1 MDTDGSGEISL
12 GGLKHVLLENAV
24 SGSLGGLTEEEVED
38 IFNAMRVRK
47 TETRFHW
54 HELIAAGLS
63 HCRVDERNIRL
74 AFDRLDSDHKGYITF
89 EDVMDLM
96 GNDASQSEDAMRRM
110 WGDSMKDCDNHGDSR
125 IGYDDFILLM
135 KGQTK
140 NPGGRGGGGG
150 VTFGLGLGSLDP
162 VSESISEQHSVDHS
176 EETPVGSSVSLQ
188 DDVIVLPSG
197 DIVCVADGTVVEQK
211 EEGNA
216 SMGSGEGG
224 VGGGPVSSGAEE
236 PGASAALSED
246 IGLSFDEDEAEA
258 EDEAISG
265 AADKRIAAIS
275 DDNPPQTPKRGAS
288 DFNSPNTY
296 KEKLS
301 PVKPISS
308 AKEGP
313 LDIDRPDLGRRRS
326 RSVDDQDRDQPSEG
340 ERGALSKEDSKP
352 KLALNRE
359 LYRHHRQMRLAVLEA
374 SKRFEDQYLY
384 HEMERL
390 KAENAAGKKAPAA
403 GLTMR
408 HGLRELSTEAIQLV
422 MLQQQKKQQQQ
433 VETATRRGGRGRRS
447 RKKTVSD
454 MSAMLASV
462 PPVEMVMDPA
472 PPFATANSESD
483 KVSGGL
489 SQSGIQ
495 SDSKQLYHLKP
506 TTPGV
511 FRKTIDP
518 FSEMTGRIAGL
529 KSQGQER
536 RSNSMELASS
546 AAIMNPSSGI
556 STKIGKSPLAAANDK
571 PTILASSSDGDLQ
584 KLEREGSDD
593 RKQWPPP
600 PPLS

>member
-54 HELIAAGLS
+54 HEFIAAGLS

-135 KGQTK
+135 KGQTR

-150 VTFGLGLGSLDP
+150 GTFGLGLGSLDP

>member
-1 MDTDGSGEISL
+1 
-12 GGLKHVLLENAV
+12 
-24 SGSLGGLTEEEVED
+24 
-38 IFNAMRVRK
+38 
-47 TETRFHW
+47 
-54 HELIAAGLS
+54 
-63 HCRVDERNIRL
+63 
-74 AFDRLDSDHKGYITF
+74 
-89 EDVMDLM
+89 
-96 GNDASQSEDAMRRM
+96 
-110 WGDSMKDCDNHGDSR
+110 
-125 IGYDDFILLM
+125 
-135 KGQTK
+135 
-140 NPGGRGGGGG
+140 
-150 VTFGLGLGSLDP
+150 
-162 VSESISEQHSVDHS
+162 
-176 EETPVGSSVSLQ
+176 
-188 DDVIVLPSG
+188 
-197 DIVCVADGTVVEQK
+197 
-211 EEGNA
+211 
-216 SMGSGEGG
+216 
-224 VGGGPVSSGAEE
+224 
-236 PGASAALSED
+236 
-246 IGLSFDEDEAEA
+246 
-258 EDEAISG
+258 
-265 AADKRIAAIS
+265 
-275 DDNPPQTPKRGAS
+275 
-288 DFNSPNTY
+288 
-296 KEKLS
+296 
-301 PVKPISS
+301 
-308 AKEGP
+308 
-313 LDIDRPDLGRRRS
+313 
-326 RSVDDQDRDQPSEG
+326 
-340 ERGALSKEDSKP
+340 
-352 KLALNRE
+352 
-359 LYRHHRQMRLAVLEA
+359 
-374 SKRFEDQYLY
+374 
-384 HEMERL
+384 
-390 KAENAAGKKAPAA
+390 
-403 GLTMR
+403 
-408 HGLRELSTEAIQLV
+408 
-422 MLQQQKKQQQQ
+422 MLQQQNKQQQQ

>member
-54 HELIAAGLS
+54 HEFIAAGLS

-135 KGQTK
+135 KGQTR
-140 NPGGRGGGGG
+140 NPGGRGGGAG

>member
-1 MDTDGSGEISL
+1 M
-12 GGLKHVLLENAV
+12 
-24 SGSLGGLTEEEVED
+24 
-38 IFNAMRVRK
+38 
-47 TETRFHW
+47 
-54 HELIAAGLS
+54 
-63 HCRVDERNIRL
+63 
-74 AFDRLDSDHKGYITF
+74 
-89 EDVMDLM
+89 
-96 GNDASQSEDAMRRM
+96 
-110 WGDSMKDCDNHGDSR
+110 
-125 IGYDDFILLM
+125 
-135 KGQTK
+135 
-140 NPGGRGGGGG
+140 P
-150 VTFGLGLGSLDP
+150 FGLGLGSLDP

-313 LDIDRPDLGRRRS
+313 LDIARPDLGRRRS

>member
-135 KGQTK
+135 KGQTR

>member
-54 HELIAAGLS
+54 HEFIAAGLS

-135 KGQTK
+135 KGQTR